1 MTNKDILE
9 KVLRLTEELVSTN
22 VARKIFDAV
31 ETEDAEKVKKVLETF
46 EKENPTLYNDI
57 IAFAESYNKTVIE
70 SKIESKSDEE
80 VRIFGDEDS
89 ENRGIITFDSQKID
103 ALSLYAL
110 CLIGKINELD
120 LFGDWEGDT
129 PLKFIE
135 AISAAGYDWLAD
147 FVNSY
152 NVNDWIGEEEEYSYF
167 YEVLIDAFNGN
178 FEDHD
183 EDD

>member
-1 MTNKDILE
+1 MSIYG
-9 KVLRLTEELVSTN
+9 R
-22 VARKIFDAV
+22 
-31 ETEDAEKVKKVLETF
+31 
-46 EKENPTLYNDI
+46 
-57 IAFAESYNKTVIE
+57 
-70 SKIESKSDEE
+70 
-80 VRIFGDEDS
+80 
-89 ENRGIITFDSQKID
+89 
-103 ALSLYAL
+103 
-110 CLIGKINELD
+110 INELD

-129 PLKFIE
+129 SLNFIE

-147 FVNSY
+147 FINGY